1 MKKKGLIVA
10 LIGLFLVAL
19 TGAAFAWSP
28 ELNGKPEAFHPGET
42 RGYFIWH
49 DDNGLH
55 IRTTTRGQL
64 HVFSGTL
71 HTNGRFIDVHGVKLE
86 ADDGYKVGPERHQMD
101 FRFETAGGVD
111 GIDFKVEGGE
121 KVVLDL
127 LIDGH
132 KISADEIYGGF
143 GSWHPSENKFEIV
156 R

>member
-1 MKKKGLIVA
+1 MKRKA
-10 LIGLFLVAL
+10 LIITLVGLFLIAL

-28 ELNGKPEAFHPGET
+28 ELNGKPRTFRPGEIK
-42 RGYFIWH
+42 GYFIWH

-64 HVFSGTL
+64 HVFSGGL
-71 HTNGRFIDVHGVKLE
+71 HTNGRFVDVHGVRLE
-86 ADDGYKVGPERHQMD
+86 DNDMYRVGAERHQLN

-111 GIDFKVEGGE
+111 GIDFKVAGGE
-121 KVVLDL
+121 KVVLNL

-132 KISADEIYGGF
+132 KIYPGEIYGGF
-143 GSWHPSENKFEIV
+143 DSWHPSENKFEIL